1 MVNRTNE
8 DWENYRREMDD
19 HIEETDYVIAGVN
32 RFLGIENSVKSVKDC
47 SINLKQL
54 MDAPKYETL
63 SNEKK
68 RELGEKFIGDAMDSI
83 YGLSGELGPTYVADS
98 DSIHMLKT
106 ILNKFKNGNSNNTLY
121 DLLNDSSTEIDG
133 LGKYIYEHRDLN
145 IEQ

>member
-1 MVNRTNE
+1 
-8 DWENYRREMDD
+8 
-19 HIEETDYVIAGVN
+19 
-32 RFLGIENSVKSVKDC
+32 
-47 SINLKQL
+47 